1 MQVLQPLAVEP
12 IGLAA
17 GDVLLVAGVDQADLE
32 TARLE
37 ETGLI
42 EIAQAAAQPE
52 AIEAGDYT
60 VTSAPCCGQ
69 KQLHAAAMM
78 SRPRF
83 LFHPA
88 KLLPAA
94 APQHGLRVYC
104 SVNSIRIS
112 VTFVF
117 QTFSLWLRRE
127 PR

>member
-1 MQVLQPLAVEP
+1 
-12 IGLAA
+12 
-17 GDVLLVAGVDQADLE
+17 VAKQ
-32 TARLE
+32 

-42 EIAQAAAQPE
+42 EIAQAAAQAE
-52 AIEAGDYT
+52 SVEAGDYT
-60 VTSAPCCGQ
+60 RDIRAVLRQ

-83 LFHPA
+83 PFHLA
-88 KLLPAA
+88 KLPGGAA
-94 APQHGLRVYC
+94 QHGLRGYC
-104 SVNSIRIS
+104 SGNSIRIS